1 MPVNGGFV
9 TVNLDGQRI
18 NLLLDSNF
26 FEISVVDGDWY
37 ERAYGEGACKKMEN
51 SGCYF
56 CPKDDPCD
64 FDNDSSL
71 STTRFDGGLV
81 IMTISRSGSLELDG
95 QNVDL
100 IFKVS
105 RPVGP
110 NRDAVPK
117 ALFGISLLPKG
128 PDQIEGRESVLD
140 SLVRGGVIG
149 RLSYSLRTNISQVS
163 DFASG
168 QLTLGGK
175 ADDNYTFLKLVN
187 DQRYHRAFP
196 AVWVSSI
203 NLADTGGKP
212 RSAREHEAR
221 ASFVAFMDTGANGI
235 YVPRPELL
243 NDIKQ
248 RLLLRWQGN
257 GVWKRDA
264 KGFLHVK
271 GQSCLDLPQLNLRLS
286 DGIDAVPIRI
296 RPKHYCVTQR
306 IGEDVALVQENSIRI
321 LGAPFFKAYSV
332 HVDYVDKKIGLL
344 EN

>member
-1 MPVNGGFV
+1 MPVEGGFV

-37 ERAYGEGACKKMEN
+37 ERAYGEGACRKRQN

-56 CPKDDPCD
+56 CPEHAPCD

-81 IMTISRSGSLELDG
+81 IRTISRSGSLELDG

-105 RPVGP
+105 RPVGS
-110 NRDAVPK
+110 NRTRSDRRQRECPRFPWFGVASSDATPTRFK
-117 ALFGISLLPKG
+117 PISAKSP
-128 PDQIEGRESVLD
+128 
-140 SLVRGGVIG
+140 
-149 RLSYSLRTNISQVS
+149 ISPP
-163 DFASG
+163 G

-175 ADDNYTFLKLVN
+175 ADDNYTFLKLVE

-203 NLADTGGKP
+203 NLADTGEKS
-212 RSAREHEAR
+212 RSVREHEAR

-235 YVPRPELL
+235 YVPRPGLL
-243 NDIKQ
+243 NDMKQ

-306 IGEDVALVQENSIRI
+306 IGEDVVLVQENSIKI

-332 HVDYVDKKIGLL
+332 HVDYVDEKIGLL